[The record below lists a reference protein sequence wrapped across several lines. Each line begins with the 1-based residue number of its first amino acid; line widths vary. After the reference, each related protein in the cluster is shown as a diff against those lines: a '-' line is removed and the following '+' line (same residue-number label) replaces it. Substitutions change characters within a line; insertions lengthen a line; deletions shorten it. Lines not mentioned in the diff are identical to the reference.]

1 VGEIILHALVV
12 VHHDRGTNGQRRDS
26 EHRADHP
33 LRASELGIE
42 SELLAVGVGNPLKG
56 TEDKLDLQRNRSRGR
71 LTLGC
76 GEKTLERRGL
86 ADHLGD
92 LCKGGGGAVWTRRG
106 MAIILA
112 VPLEL
117 CGSWKIWRSWPIR
130 ESLGTRE
137 ADEVAKFLGRLKE
150 LVEIDRPSERNVSKV
165 TGAQLVCL
173 LARGADLAILYHSE
187 PCVKDPV
194 GDRLIA
200 LIGLVGRD
208 LDDGP
213 LADVLGV
220 GNAELDADDCI
231 PHSVYLLLSCVDS
244 SVFSLSRFQ

>member
-1 VGEIILHALVV
+1 MIVV
-12 VHHDRGTNGQRRDS
+12 
-26 EHRADHP
+26 
-33 LRASELGIE
+33 
-42 SELLAVGVGNPLKG
+42 
-56 TEDKLDLQRNRSRGR
+56 
-71 LTLGC
+71 
-76 GEKTLERRGL
+76 
-86 ADHLGD
+86 
-92 LCKGGGGAVWTRRG
+92 
-106 MAIILA
+106 LA

-117 CGSWKIWRSWPIR
+117 CASRKVSRSRSIGEPLGAR
-130 ESLGTRE
+130 ET
-137 ADEVAKFLGRLKE
+137 DEVAKLLGSLKE
-150 LVEIDRPSERNVSKV
+150 LVEIHRPSERNVSKV
-165 TGAQLVCL
+165 TGAQLVRL

-200 LIGLVGRD
+200 LIGLVGCD